1 MTKNYFFIPAV
12 AVLLICGDL
21 IHAGAQPAGKL
32 VKKGNQAFAS
42 QQYEEAYDAY
52 EEAAVA
58 EPESPRIY
66 FNKGAVRYM
75 QGDYLQAVDLFAQ
88 AAQKS
93 KDLRFEARSL
103 YNTGNSYFRESERQR
118 DSDLQKSLED
128 LEKSIDYYQQA
139 VQLDDSLDDA
149 AHNIEVVRLT
159 MKQVLDELKNQQE
172 RDWQQQ
178 EKRHQQTENLQDLIK
193 RQDGLSGKTKEL
205 QDRAQGQKAEQT
217 ADRARELAEEQRQIR
232 KETEQLGGQL
242 SSDSEKNETAAAKA
256 KEHLD
261 QAVAEQETA
270 ADELQQNRPPAAQQA
285 EKKAAEALRQ
295 AQETLQG
302 KSKQDARQD
311 QAGQEQEQQAPAG
324 RQSQGRKAE
333 GKQQEAAGKVDNA
346 GEQGKQQTAGHAVVK
361 ARDIIN
367 EEKANREQRQSTMGG
382 GFRPVDKDW

>member
-1 MTKNYFFIPAV
+1 MMKNYFLIPVV
-12 AVLLICGDL
+12 AALLIFGDL
-21 IHAGAQPAGKL
+21 SHAGAQPAGKL
-32 VKKGNQAFAS
+32 VRKGNQAFAS

-103 YNTGNSYFRESERQR
+103 YNIGNSYFRESERQR
-118 DSDLQKSLED
+118 DSDLQRSLED

-149 AHNIEVVRLT
+149 AHNIEVARLT
-159 MKQVLDELKNQQE
+159 MKQVLDELKNRQE
-172 RDWQQQ
+172 RDRQQQ
-178 EKRHQQTENLQDLIK
+178 EQRQQQTDNLQDLIK
-193 RQDGLSGKTKEL
+193 RQDGLSEKTKEL
-205 QDRAQGQKAEQT
+205 QDRAQEQKAEQT

-232 KETEQLGGQL
+232 QETEQLGGQL
-242 SSDSEKNETAAAKA
+242 LSDSEKNEAAAEA

-261 QAVAEQETA
+261 QAVAEQKTA

-285 EKKAAEALRQ
+285 EKKAAKALRQ

-302 KSKQDARQD
+302 ETKQDVRQD
-311 QAGQEQEQQAPAG
+311 QAGQEQKQQAPAG
-324 RQSQGRKAE
+324 RQSPGRKAE
-333 GKQQEAAGKVDNA
+333 GKQQAAGKVDNA
-346 GEQGKQQTAGHAVVK
+346 GEQREQQTAGHAVVE